1 MHLSSLLT
9 ITIKIWKPSRI
20 KPAKGTFLLL
30 GGRFAS
36 QYVSGN
42 GTIAPVFNANPHIIT
57 LGDIMENL
65 STWISENAATWALQ
79 IGIAIAIFVI
89 GKIIAR
95 QISKLIQ
102 KAMQRA
108 GSDPILV
115 GFIGNVSYG
124 LLLVAVVLAAID
136 SLGVNVTSLMAILGA
151 AGLAI
156 GLALKDSLS
165 NFAAGVMII
174 IFRPFKIGDYITAGG
189 TSGSVDEIGLFATMM
204 HTPDN
209 QRIIV
214 PNSSIIGGNITNTS
228 ALPTRRVDLVFGIGY
243 DDNIGQA
250 RDIIMSVIEADERIL
265 ADPAPAIAVAELA
278 DSSVNLNVRPWVESA
293 DYWAVR
299 ADLIET
305 IKVKFDEAGISI
317 PYPQQD
323 VHMHEVKAVN

>member
-1 MHLSSLLT
+1 
-9 ITIKIWKPSRI
+9 
-20 KPAKGTFLLL
+20 
-30 GGRFAS
+30 
-36 QYVSGN
+36 
-42 GTIAPVFNANPHIIT
+42 
-57 LGDIMENL
+57 MENL
-65 STWISENAATWALQ
+65 STWISENASTWAIQ
-79 IGIAIAIFVI
+79 IGIAIAIFII
-89 GKIIAR
+89 GKMLAR
-95 QISKLIQ
+95 QISALIR
-102 KAMQRA
+102 KGMERA

-124 LLLVAVVLAAID
+124 ILLVAVVLAAID

-189 TSGSVDEIGLFATMM
+189 TAGVVDEIGLFATLM

-228 ALPTRRVDLVFGIGY
+228 ALPTRRIDLVFGISY

-265 ADPAPAIAVAELA
+265 DDPAPSVAVAELA
-278 DSSVNLNVRPWVESA
+278 DSSVNLNVRPWVKSE
-293 DYWAVR
+293 DYWTVR
-299 ADLIET
+299 PHLLET
-305 IKVKFDEAGISI
+305 IKQRFDEAGISI
-317 PYPQQD
+317 PYPQQY
-323 VHMHEVKAVN
+323 VYMHEVKEAS